1 MKRKSTREFDWTSK
15 SSRRTIAPDVS
26 EVIESNDQEAE
37 RQEQEEEDIR
47 REMEEERIQRE
58 QREQG
63 TASSKKKKKKKKKKP
78 KYSLKRSKKRMISKK
93 QYKEL
98 IKKRQHHKKLTPSQ
112 RKKLDHTL
120 FINYCSCVKSLKYDK
135 KVKDYLE
142 YPVCMSSVYKKRGF
156 EVPKGVT
163 ARCSKYKH

>member
-1 MKRKSTREFDWTSK
+1 MEKLTKSGKAWVKAAAKDMEKRTSIK
-15 SSRRTIAPDVS
+15 
-26 EVIESNDQEAE
+26 N
-37 RQEQEEEDIR
+37 
-47 REMEEERIQRE
+47 
-58 QREQG
+58 
-63 TASSKKKKKKKKKKP
+63 KKA

-112 RKKLDHTL
+112 RKKLDHAL
-120 FINYCSCVKSLKYDK
+120 FVNYCSCVKSLKYDK

-142 YPVCMSSVYKKRGF
+142 YPVCMSSIYKKRGF
-156 EVPKGVT
+156 TPPKGVT

>member
-1 MKRKSTREFDWTSK
+1 M
-15 SSRRTIAPDVS
+15 A
-26 EVIESNDQEAE
+26 
-37 RQEQEEEDIR
+37 
-47 REMEEERIQRE
+47 
-58 QREQG
+58 
-63 TASSKKKKKKKKKKP
+63 KKKNK

-112 RKKLDHTL
+112 RKKLDHAL
-120 FINYCSCVKSLKYDK
+120 FVNYCSCVKSLKYDK

-163 ARCSKYKH
+163 ARCGKYKH